1 MDVRKASLIFLG
13 TICVGL
19 GVLGMFLPLM
29 PTTVFLLAAA
39 YCYSKS
45 SKRFHNWLLSNK
57 LCGKYISNY
66 KSGRGMTIR
75 SKVTSLLSLWLS
87 IAVSI
92 WLINGKLWLSILL
105 GAIALAI
112 SAHILWI
119 KTYRECSESAAGT
132 GINITTAPNSN

>member
-1 MDVRKASLIFLG
+1 MDVRKAVLIFLG
-13 TICVGL
+13 TVCVAL

-45 SKRFHNWLLSNK
+45 SVRFHNWLLTNK

-66 KSGRGMTIR
+66 KAGRGMTVR

-87 IAVSI
+87 IGLSI
-92 WLINGKLWLSILL
+92 WLIGGKLWVSIMLA
-105 GAIALAI
+105 AIALGI
-112 SAHILWI
+112 TVHILWI
-119 KTYRECSESAAGT
+119 KTYSESSDPSQEPA
-132 GINITTAPNSN
+132 SNQLPDLN

>member
-1 MDVRKASLIFLG
+1 MDVRKAVLIFLG
-13 TICVGL
+13 TVCVAL

-45 SKRFHNWLLSNK
+45 SERFHNWLLTNK

-66 KSGRGMTIR
+66 KAGRGMTVR

-87 IAVSI
+87 IGLSVWLVS
-92 WLINGKLWLSILL
+92 GKLWVSIMLA
-105 GAIALAI
+105 AIALGI
-112 SAHILWI
+112 TVHILWI
-119 KTYRECSESAAGT
+119 KTYSESSDPSPEPT
-132 GINITTAPNSN
+132 SSPLPDLN

>member
-66 KSGRGMTIR
+66 KSGRGMTVR

-87 IAVSI
+87 IGLSVWLVS
-92 WLINGKLWLSILL
+92 GKLWVSIMLA
-105 GAIALAI
+105 AIALGI
-112 SAHILWI
+112 TVHILWI
-119 KTYRECSESAAGT
+119 KTYSESSDPSQEPASSPLPDL
-132 GINITTAPNSN
+132 N